1 MSELLHILVRATSYE
16 NNALLCNFPHQSQ
29 AKDSPPPPE
38 PCSINN
44 LKFTNL
50 NRQDARLHFLDA
62 QNMLELNTDDG
73 NCAFL
78 KFGYMKVG
86 NCKCLSLL
94 CSFVYILYE
103 QNFLCVSLLPRC
115 SNGYFGQ
122 PSVPGSSCQP
132 CDCHGNLDLSLPGSC
147 DPITGQCIRCRQGYG
162 GASCGSCAEGYYGD
176 AITAKNC
183 QREYTN

>member
-1 MSELLHILVRATSYE
+1 MSEPLRIFARATRCE
-16 NNALLCNFPHQSQ
+16 NNAFLCNFPHQSQ

-38 PCSINN
+38 PCSINT

-50 NRQDARLHFLDA
+50 NRQDTTLHFLDA
-62 QNMLELNTDDG
+62 RNMLEVNIDDG
-73 NCAFL
+73 KSVFS

-86 NCKCLSLL
+86 NSKCLTLL
-94 CSFVYILYE
+94 CSFVYILYDRG
-103 QNFLCVSLLPRC
+103 FLCVSPLPRC

-147 DPITGQCIRCRQGYG
+147 DPITGQCLRCRQGYG
-162 GASCGSCAEGYYGD
+162 GASCGSCVEGYYGD
-176 AITAKNC
+176 AVTAKNC
-183 QREYTN
+183 QRE